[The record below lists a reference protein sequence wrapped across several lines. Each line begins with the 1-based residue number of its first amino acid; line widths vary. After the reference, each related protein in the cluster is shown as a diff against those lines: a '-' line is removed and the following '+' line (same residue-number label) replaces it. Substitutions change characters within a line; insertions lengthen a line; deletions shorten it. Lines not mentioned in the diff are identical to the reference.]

1 MNHNCPHCEINL
13 ELRLVKGGFGEDKSC
28 PKCGGFIES
37 KTQFSV
43 FKTRVLALSPLV
55 LALGIKYLFNLEVWI
70 GNILYL
76 VSALISV
83 ALIILVEKR
92 NNRIYKW
99 QKTSNKVK
107 NENAK
112 TTGADAART
121 RRPF

>member
-1 MNHNCPHCEINL
+1 MKLIL
-13 ELRLVKGGFGEDKSC
+13 EFRLVKAGFSEGKSC

-37 KTQFSV
+37 KTQFGV
-43 FKTRVLALSPLV
+43 LKTRVSALSPLV
-55 LALGIKYLFNLEVWI
+55 LALGIKYLFNLEIWL

-83 ALIILVEKR
+83 VLIILVEKR
-92 NNRIYKW
+92 NSKIYKW

-107 NENAK
+107 NENAE
-112 TTGADAART
+112 TIGLDAART